1 MITMIMMRFAVITE
15 IIILETTVK
24 IILILIMNL
33 IKRLSCLTIMG
44 AKLEWFI
51 MNTAYLLS

>member
-44 AKLEWFI
+44 VKLEWFI